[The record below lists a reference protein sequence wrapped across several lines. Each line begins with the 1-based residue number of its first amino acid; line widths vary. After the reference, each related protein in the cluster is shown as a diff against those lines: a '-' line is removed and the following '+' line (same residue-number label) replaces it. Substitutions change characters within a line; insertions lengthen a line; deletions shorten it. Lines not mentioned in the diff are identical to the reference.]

1 MNIIEALFV
10 YHLIEDNRIAWHGR
24 YHAHGSEEYEVHFF
38 LEGSGTFLNGTTWHP
53 IRPGQLF
60 ISLPHEF
67 HSIIPDVSGKPISF
81 YAVLFTAEELRS
93 MFPASSR
100 RLIAPIDLTCRLYFD
115 DMVRLSRSKYKE
127 WQQAGEH
134 LLESI
139 LLRFFLPRGAF
150 VTPEGAA
157 GVTEDSASRKGEN
170 RGAHV
175 AKLLALMQNKVQENI
190 RVENMADIIGLSSE
204 HLTRIFRQEIKMSPG
219 QYFQRLKT
227 EGASGMLIS
236 TSKSIGEIAD
246 AFGFEN
252 QFHFSRVFKK
262 CTGLSP
268 MQYRKAYLQVDDFV
282 QKV

>member
-1 MNIIEALFV
+1 M
-10 YHLIEDNRIAWHGR
+10 
-24 YHAHGSEEYEVHFF
+24 
-38 LEGSGTFLNGTTWHP
+38 
-53 IRPGQLF
+53 
-60 ISLPHEF
+60 PHEF

-93 MFPASSR
+93 MFQASSR

-150 VTPEGAA
+150 
-157 GVTEDSASRKGEN
+157 GVTEDSAPRRGEN

-175 AKLLALMQNKVQENI
+175 AKVLALMQNKVQENI
-190 RVENMADIIGLSSE
+190 RVEEMADIIGLSSA
-204 HLTRIFRQEIKMSPG
+204 HLVRIFHQEIKMPPG
-219 QYFQRLKT
+219 QYFLRLKT

-236 TSKSIGEIAD
+236 TSKSIGEIAE

>member
-1 MNIIEALFV
+1 MKIIEALFV

-24 YHAHGSEEYEVHFF
+24 YHAHASAEYEVHFF
-38 LEGSGTFLNGTTWHP
+38 LEGSGTFLNGATWHP

-60 ISLPHEF
+60 ISMPHEF
-67 HSIIPDVSGKPISF
+67 HSIIPDMRGKPISY

-93 MFPASSR
+93 MFQAASR
-100 RLIAPIDLTCRLYFD
+100 RLAPIDLTCRLYFD
-115 DMVRLSRSKYKE
+115 DMVRLSRSKYDE
-127 WQQAGEH
+127 WQRAGEH

-139 LLRFFLPRGAF
+139 LLRFFLPRGVSSA
-150 VTPEGAA
+150 
-157 GVTEDSASRKGEN
+157 TEERPQRKGEN

-175 AKLLALMQNKVQENI
+175 AKLLALMQNKVRENI
-190 RVENMADIIGLSSE
+190 RMEEMADIIGLSTE
-204 HLTRIFRQEIKMSPG
+204 HLARIFRQEIKMPPA
-219 QYFQRLKT
+219 QYFLRLKT

-262 CTGLSP
+262 HTGLSP
-268 MQYRKAYLQVDDFV
+268 LQYRKAYLQVDDFV